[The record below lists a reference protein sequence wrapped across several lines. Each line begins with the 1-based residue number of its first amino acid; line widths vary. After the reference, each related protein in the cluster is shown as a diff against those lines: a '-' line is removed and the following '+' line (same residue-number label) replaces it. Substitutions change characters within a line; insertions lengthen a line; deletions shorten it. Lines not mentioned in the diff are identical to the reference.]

1 MGDMEVEKIS
11 NHQAEVGH
19 FGVEADEEA
28 IGKIIDK
35 IETDDRL
42 IEKISSDDET
52 LRKIIVKLQSGYY
65 QPELAEPASGT
76 NDLDSLM
83 GGYDLLAQ
91 VENIGILFHNVVRHL
106 RDTQRHDSVFMQ
118 HKIVETQ
125 NAAAEKKDE
134 ASDKLGDAALT
145 GLILT
150 LVGFAVGLAF
160 AGLGPLMMSS
170 SRPASQAATKAT
182 QEAAKSA
189 KEVAAKATALQ
200 RTITPQ
206 ARIGSP
212 TLRKTND
219 AANTSRDLQH
229 TTKMAKGRVKEAN
242 QFQEDAKNATT
253 KAVKKDAQIHSK
265 AKAVEANNG
274 MRTAVQQAKDNVSTT
289 KTLNQLVRRGWGRE
303 AGVNRYTYETKQQT
317 SELVRLS
324 EKNLKITQEAA
335 KKTASFSNSTLK
347 KIGQGF
353 GEGAVKTLMTPMASA
368 MYFTGAQQYATTKGQ
383 ADSQKSQADG
393 DRLSALAEGEKSQK
407 QRTDDYTST
416 FTDSMKTVRQK
427 LSEMI
432 ESVQRG
438 MEAAAKI

>member
-1 MGDMEVEKIS
+1 MGDVEVEKIS

-42 IEKISSDDET
+42 IEKILSDDET

-76 NDLDSLM
+76 NDLDSLI

-91 VENIGILFHNVVRHL
+91 VENIGILFHNVVRHF
-106 RDTQRHDSVFMQ
+106 RDTQRHESVFMQ

-125 NAAAEKKDE
+125 NASAGKKDE

-150 LVGFAVGLAF
+150 CVGFAVGVAF
-160 AGLGPLMMSS
+160 AGLGPLMMGG
-170 SRPASQAATKAT
+170 RGAQAATKAT
-182 QEAAKSA
+182 QETAESA
-189 KEVAAKATALQ
+189 ERLAQESAELVTRSAPPPPAGPHAPPIPPVQTHQDAVQINNKTTAL
-200 RTITPQ
+200 
-206 ARIGSP
+206 SNN
-212 TLRKTND
+212 LN
-219 AANTSRDLQH
+219 NTSRKAQMAEKQIYSYDRTGANKTYKECKNELDIQKWRAQNAAVDARSLAQAE
-229 TTKMAKGRVKEAN
+229 TTGLNRPGV
-242 QFQEDAKNATT
+242 
-253 KAVKKDAQIHSK
+253 
-265 AKAVEANNG
+265 
-274 MRTAVQQAKDNVSTT
+274 VQQARTVEQQADTT
-289 KTLNQLVRRGWGRE
+289 FNKANQAINRIDKVTRRV
-303 AGVNRYTYETKQQT
+303 A
-317 SELVRLS
+317 
-324 EKNLKITQEAA
+324 LKG
-335 KKTASFSNSTLK
+335 L
-347 KIGQGF
+347 GD
-353 GEGAVKTLMTPMASA
+353 GAVKTLMTPMASA